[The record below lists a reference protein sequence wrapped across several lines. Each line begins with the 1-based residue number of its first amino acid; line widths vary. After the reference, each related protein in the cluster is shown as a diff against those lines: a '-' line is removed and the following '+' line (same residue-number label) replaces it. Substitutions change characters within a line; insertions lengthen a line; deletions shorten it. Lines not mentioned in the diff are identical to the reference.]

1 MSSTTSHPASASSS
15 LPTATFVPHAASPA
29 VAPHAPPTVSH
40 TVSPTVSAAVPPA
53 VSALATGRAET
64 ARQGRVLASVC
75 MASATMPMVFT
86 GAAVALGGIADDLG
100 ASAAALA
107 WVTNAFMLTFGGF
120 MLAAGALADRIGR
133 RRVFR
138 AGALLFLIASALLPV
153 AQAMWAFNLLRGLQG
168 LAGAAILSSGAALLA
183 QEFDGPARTRA
194 FSWLGTSFGIG
205 LVLGPISAGFLSTA
219 FGWRA
224 IFVLVMA
231 TQAIALFIGAGA
243 LRESRDDQVAAFDWP
258 GAALFTTALS
268 ALTWA
273 VLHASERGW
282 SDAGVV
288 AGLVASLMLFIVF
301 ARIEHRSPAPML
313 DLSLFR
319 YRRFIGIQLLAAAPA
334 YAFVVLLVMLP
345 IRFAGIE
352 GLSASLT
359 GWLIAALSAP
369 LLVLPLVAGRATRWC
384 SPSTLCG
391 AGLLVAAAGLWW
403 LSRATG
409 GIEALP
415 AMALIGIGISGPW
428 GLMDGLAV
436 SVVPPQRAGMA
447 AGIFST
453 VRVAGE
459 GVALAIVGSTLSA
472 LIAARLPAE
481 MQAAAP
487 LLATGRLGEA
497 TAVHAAMSSA
507 DVVVAY
513 EQAFSQLAQGLALVT
528 VLTAVVVLFFLRGAA
543 PTVAR

>member
-1 MSSTTSHPASASSS
+1 MAFHDDLMSSSDSRTAATT
-15 LPTATFVPHAASPA
+15 FFDRDAAQD
-29 VAPHAPPTVSH
+29 
-40 TVSPTVSAAVPPA
+40 AAQA
-53 VSALATGRAET
+53 AEREAGRDT
-64 ARQGRVLASVC
+64 RRQGRVLAAVC

-86 GAAVALGGIADDLG
+86 GAAVALGGIADDLD
-100 ASAAALA
+100 ASPAALA
-107 WVTNAFMLTFGGF
+107 WVTNAFMLAFGGF

-153 AQAMWAFNLLRGLQG
+153 AQAMWAFNVLRGLQG

-183 QEFDGPARTRA
+183 QEFDGSARTRA

-231 TQAIALFIGAGA
+231 TIAIALFIGAGA
-243 LRESRDDQVAAFDWP
+243 IRESRDGQASPFDWA

-268 ALTWA
+268 VLTWA

-282 SDAGVV
+282 SDTGVV
-288 AGLVASLMLFIVF
+288 VGLMASLLLFVVF
-301 ARIEHRSPAPML
+301 ARVEQRSAAPTL

-369 LLVLPLVAGRATRWC
+369 LLVLPLAAGRATRWC
-384 SPSTLCG
+384 SPATLCG
-391 AGLLVAAAGLWW
+391 AGLLIAAAGLWW
-403 LSRATG
+403 LSYAKG
-409 GIEALP
+409 GIEAIP

-459 GVALAIVGSTLSA
+459 GVALAVVGSTLTA
-472 LIAARLPAE
+472 LIAARLPVE

-497 TAVHAAMSSA
+497 TAVHAAMPSGA
-507 DVVVAY
+507 LVMAY

-528 VLTAVVVLFFLRGAA
+528 VLTAVVLLVLLRGAG
-543 PTVAR
+543 PKGNR